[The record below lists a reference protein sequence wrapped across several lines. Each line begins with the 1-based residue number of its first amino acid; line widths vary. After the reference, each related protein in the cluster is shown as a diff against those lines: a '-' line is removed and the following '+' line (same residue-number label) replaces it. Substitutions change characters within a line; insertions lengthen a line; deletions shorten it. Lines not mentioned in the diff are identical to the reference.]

1 MSYSSF
7 KIILI
12 HVKNIIPIITAT
24 LILNYLNNS
33 ERSLVKQILIEDEI
47 SVCATYLIPDIYVEE
62 KNTCLRAY
70 LSIVLLHA
78 SDGGYEPHHE
88 RCIARRRRWFTYWQW
103 C

>member
-47 SVCATYLIPDIYVEE
+47 IVWFLCEQKIFISNDYISHFILPTASLSKDKRTTVLSE
-62 KNTCLRAY
+62 KSDF
-70 LSIVLLHA
+70 LSNYTSAHCV
-78 SDGGYEPHHE
+78 
-88 RCIARRRRWFTYWQW
+88 
-103 C
+103 

>member
-12 HVKNIIPIITAT
+12 HVKNIIPIITVT

-47 SVCATYLIPDIYVEE
+47 IACATYLIPDI
-62 KNTCLRAY
+62 
-70 LSIVLLHA
+70 
-78 SDGGYEPHHE
+78 
-88 RCIARRRRWFTYWQW
+88 
-103 C
+103 

>member
-47 SVCATYLIPDIYVEE
+47 IVCATYL
-62 KNTCLRAY
+62 KKY
-70 LSIVLLHA
+70 LPSGLSQHCSA
-78 SDGGYEPHHE
+78 P
-88 RCIARRRRWFTYWQW
+88 RQRWRI
-103 C
+103 

>member
-33 ERSLVKQILIEDEI
+33 ERSLVKQFLIEDEI
-47 SVCATYLIPDIYVEE
+47 IVYATYLIPDI
-62 KNTCLRAY
+62 
-70 LSIVLLHA
+70 
-78 SDGGYEPHHE
+78 
-88 RCIARRRRWFTYWQW
+88 
-103 C
+103 

>member
-12 HVKNIIPIITAT
+12 HEKNIIPIITAT

-47 SVCATYLIPDIYVEE
+47 IVCATYLIPDI
-62 KNTCLRAY
+62 
-70 LSIVLLHA
+70 
-78 SDGGYEPHHE
+78 
-88 RCIARRRRWFTYWQW
+88 
-103 C
+103 

>member
-12 HVKNIIPIITAT
+12 HVKNIIPIITVT

-47 SVCATYLIPDIYVEE
+47 IACATYLIPD
-62 KNTCLRAY
+62 N
-70 LSIVLLHA
+70 
-78 SDGGYEPHHE
+78 
-88 RCIARRRRWFTYWQW
+88 
-103 C
+103 